1 MVGER
6 MKLSTKGRYGLR
18 AMIDLAINAKEQTV
32 TLKSIAVRQGISE
45 NYLERIIALLKKAGY
60 VKSTRGAQG
69 GYTLCQSTSDISVGD
84 ILRALEG
91 DLNPVDCTLTNT
103 ELECSAENFCVT
115 KFVWKKIS
123 DSINSVVDGISLQD
137 MVNEQLSIQTT
148 FGKMEEEVNEQINLS
163 GSCSDNTNAKRS
175 S

>member
-1 MVGER
+1 

-32 TLKSIAVRQGISE
+32 SIKSISERQGISE

-69 GYTLCQSTSDISVGD
+69 GYTLNQTTADISVGD

-91 DLNPVDCTLTNT
+91 DLNPVDCTLTNDD
-103 ELECSAENFCVT
+103 LECSAENFCVT

-137 MVNEQLSIQTT
+137 MVDEQLSIQNTY
-148 FGKMEEEVNEQINLS
+148 GIVEEESDEQTNLS
-163 GSCSDNTNAKRS
+163 GSCSNNTNAKRS